1 MSEIGLKNKDKGFF
15 QFANPDG
22 KLDKTLDGKK
32 FFPVLNT
39 KTNKIELRSNYGLS
53 SSKWGELDA
62 STGTWTP
69 AKNLTAGPG
78 SGLMPAEQLVEDKI
92 NSFMAT
98 DEAKQQLVNN
108 AQTNSIKVLMQ
119 DGKSYDEAEAEVRD
133 TINNSNA
140 STDPNNADSTPITAP
155 DVSRASLLDAKGRDR
170 FPDLVYPLTRNLEQD
185 FIKFAVREF
194 KPRKFNNQTA
204 GVLQERSRNALDK
217 VSKGSVTLPMPAGG
231 IRDSNNCDWGNAK
244 LNPLEALAAQTTL
257 AALGKEK
264 GAVGSI
270 LGDIGKAAQGAGAV
284 TASAALIAG
293 AAAGSSAQQILQR
306 TEGAVLNP
314 NVELLFNA
322 PQLRTFQF
330 DFSLSPRSADEAGT
344 IRQIIRLF
352 KQAMAARRTERG
364 VFLKAPLVFE
374 LSYINNQINLNRFKE
389 CALTTFNTN
398 YTPNGAYS
406 TYSDGTMT
414 QYNISMTFSEL
425 DPIFNDDYD
434 TLDDGQQDTAGIG
447 F

>member
-1 MSEIGLKNKDKGFF
+1 MSQIGLKGKDKGFF

-22 KLDKTLDGKK
+22 TLDKLIDGKK
-32 FFPVLNT
+32 YFPVLNT
-39 KTNKIELRSNYGLS
+39 KTNKIELRSNKNIFTDGGLPGTH
-53 SSKWGELDA
+53 KWGELDA
-62 STGTWTP
+62 STGKWTP
-69 AKNLTAGPG
+69 SVDILDPG
-78 SGLMPAEQLVEDKI
+78 RRRMEKRI
-92 NSFMAT
+92 NSYMAS
-98 DEAKQQLVNN
+98 DEAQKQLVNN
-108 AQTNSIKVLMQ
+108 AKNNSVKVLME
-119 DGKSYDEAEAEVRD
+119 DGKSYAEAEAEVRK
-133 TINNSNA
+133 TINNSDA
-140 STDPNNADSTPITAP
+140 STDPNDANDTQPAVADESPEA
-155 DVSRASLLDAKGRDR
+155 LLGAKGRDR
-170 FPDLVYPLTRNLEQD
+170 FPDLVYPLTRNEDQD

-204 GVLQERSRNALDK
+204 GVLQERSRNAVDK
-217 VSKGSVTLPMPAGG
+217 ISKGSVILPMPAGG

-244 LNPLEALAAQTTL
+244 LNPLEALGAQTTL
-257 AALGKEK
+257 AALGQEK
-264 GAVGSI
+264 GALGSI

-284 TASAALIAG
+284 TASKALIAG

-322 PQLRTFQF
+322 PQLRSFQF